1 MLRTETSK
9 ELIMTTDLDPDSE
22 DNNINISIWISTTS
36 ASQSKNSSS
45 GPSDNFNVIIIV
57 VISIAVCLGGI
68 VIVHVIISSRQR
80 KRKATLR
87 DNKQLRFDVNH
98 SNVPDI
104 NRINTYNHNNHMHI
118 TAGMVTAGGNQSQ
131 AVVVAAAD
139 TNDDDDDDTRNE
151 KVKNNGKVNN
161 KDDSTLN
168 RFDTERLFEVYNN
181 MDSDGITPNGMDCID
196 ENAVLDVDGDEDY
209 KDAVSIGITSDMQM
223 TKTNSGEV
231 SGRFLNGLGESGLAE
246 SDATISFVKGEI
258 EGINIDINIDEDV
271 NADGSY
277 NYDYSSN
284 GNKAVASVDAWT
296 AETVSK
302 RLKQKLVNAKID
314 SLLIDKFM
322 SEWDKQRITGKVLII
337 CKQDKE
343 SLQDFKEQINQNGN
357 IDGFISAWTVVKHE
371 IRNLK
376 I

>member
-1 MLRTETSK
+1 MLTTETSK

-22 DNNINISIWISTTS
+22 DNNINISISTTS
-36 ASQSKNSSS
+36 ASQLKNSSS

-196 ENAVLDVDGDEDY
+196 ENAVLDVDADEDY

-223 TKTNSGEV
+223 TKTKSGEV

-302 RLKQKLVNAKID
+302 WLKQKLVNAKID

-357 IDGFISAWTVVKHE
+357 IDGFISAWTVVKYE